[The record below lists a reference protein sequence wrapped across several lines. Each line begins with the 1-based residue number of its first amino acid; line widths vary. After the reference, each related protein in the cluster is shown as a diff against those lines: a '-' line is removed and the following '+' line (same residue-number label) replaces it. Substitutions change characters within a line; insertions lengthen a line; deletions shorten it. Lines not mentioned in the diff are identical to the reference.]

1 MFYSYLEKKVGLI
14 SCSTH
19 HNPCDVPCGGPLC
32 SCGSE
37 PGNEPSLVSWWS
49 IHPSPVFGSA
59 GLRYKTT
66 QLLKMPLTGCRR
78 NMTDGT
84 VQQKQPT
91 HESLHWRSHWF
102 RWDPTTPSSCHS
114 ARRWTPSASGA
125 WACWMKKNIQC
136 EIFMGGGSGVIYKN
150 VYTKTNKPTNHKL
163 FKKLHQPL
171 SVSELVWIWCQWVTQ
186 YVR

>member
-1 MFYSYLEKKVGLI
+1 MFYRYLEKRVRLI

-59 GLRYKTT
+59 GLRYKNNTVVEDAAYRT
-66 QLLKMPLTGCRR
+66 QTKYDC
-78 NMTDGT
+78 DGT

-91 HESLHWRSHWF
+91 HESLRWRSHWF
-102 RWDPTTPSSCHS
+102 RWDPATPSSCHS

-125 WACWMKKNIQC
+125 WACWMKKIYAR
-136 EIFMGGGSGVIYKN
+136 FFLWVATVGVIYKK
-150 VYTKTNKPTNHKL
+150 YIYENK
-163 FKKLHQPL
+163 
-171 SVSELVWIWCQWVTQ
+171 
-186 YVR
+186 